1 MSPKWA
7 WWLVALVVLPLIRR
21 FVGPRP
27 GGRPGVDVEAVRSR
41 VAAAR
46 EPAGIATRIAVV
58 AVVACACAALLAAG
72 VTALLLS
79 PQWLGIALVVVAALL
94 ALAATPQVV
103 RVRRT
108 LRARRL
114 RLHGHEVS
122 QELDG
127 TRPA

>member
-1 MSPKWA
+1 MSLKWA

-21 FVGPRP
+21 FAGPRP

-46 EPAGIATRIAVV
+46 EPAGIATRLLVVTVLTAAGAVV
-58 AVVACACAALLAAG
+58 LAAG
-72 VTALLLS
+72 VTALVLS

-94 ALAATPQVV
+94 LLAALPQVI

-114 RLHGHEVS
+114 RLHGHQVS

-127 TRPA
+127 THPA